1 MEISKSTK
9 TVLKFTNESSV
20 STYSRTWSNVI
31 EVDFSEEGLGGVDNR
46 YELEM
51 PIEKAEWLLESLTE
65 TINNFKE
72 TKAAERAK
80 KEAAEKQAADC
91 IYKKPNL
98 TGNSLP
104 PLLSVALQHHV
115 ARLATGRGF
124 L

>member
-1 MEISKSTK
+1 MEICKSTK

-20 STYSRTWSNVI
+20 STYSRSWSNVI
-31 EVDFSEEGLGGVDNR
+31 EVDFTEEGLGGVENR

-80 KEAAEKQAADC
+80 KEAAEKE
-91 IYKKPNL
+91 
-98 TGNSLP
+98 
-104 PLLSVALQHHV
+104 VAEK
-115 ARLATGRGF
+115 LAIESEESED
-124 L
+124 

>member
-1 MEISKSTK
+1 MEVCKSTK

-31 EVDFSEEGLGGVDNR
+31 EVDFSETGSGGVDNR

-51 PIEKAEWLLESLTE
+51 PIEKAEYLLESLTE

-80 KEAAEKQAADC
+80 KEAADREAAEK
-91 IYKKPNL
+91 
-98 TGNSLP
+98 
-104 PLLSVALQHHV
+104 
-115 ARLATGRGF
+115 LAVESEESED
-124 L
+124 

>member
-1 MEISKSTK
+1 MEICKSTK

-20 STYSRTWSNVI
+20 STYSRSWSNVI
-31 EVDFSEEGLGGVDNR
+31 EVDFTEEGLGGVENR

-80 KEAAEKQAADC
+80 KEAAEKEAAE
-91 IYKKPNL
+91 K
-98 TGNSLP
+98 
-104 PLLSVALQHHV
+104 
-115 ARLATGRGF
+115 LAIESEESED
-124 L
+124 

>member
-1 MEISKSTK
+1 MEICKSTK

-31 EVDFSEEGLGGVDNR
+31 EIDFSEGLSGVENR

-65 TINNFKE
+65 TINSFKE

-80 KEAAEKQAADC
+80 KEAAEKEAAE
-91 IYKKPNL
+91 K
-98 TGNSLP
+98 
-104 PLLSVALQHHV
+104 
-115 ARLATGRGF
+115 LAIESEESEN
-124 L
+124 

>member
-1 MEISKSTK
+1 MEICKSTK

-51 PIEKAEWLLESLTE
+51 PIEKAEYLLESLTE
-65 TINNFKE
+65 TINSFKE

-80 KEAAEKQAADC
+80 KEAAEKE
-91 IYKKPNL
+91 
-98 TGNSLP
+98 
-104 PLLSVALQHHV
+104 VAEK
-115 ARLATGRGF
+115 LAIESEESED
-124 L
+124 

>member
-51 PIEKAEWLLESLTE
+51 PIEKAEYLLESLTE
-65 TINNFKE
+65 TIENFKE

-80 KEAAEKQAADC
+80 KEAADREAAEK
-91 IYKKPNL
+91 
-98 TGNSLP
+98 
-104 PLLSVALQHHV
+104 
-115 ARLATGRGF
+115 LAVESEESED
-124 L
+124 

>member
-1 MEISKSTK
+1 MEICKSTK

-80 KEAAEKQAADC
+80 KEAADREAAEK
-91 IYKKPNL
+91 
-98 TGNSLP
+98 
-104 PLLSVALQHHV
+104 
-115 ARLATGRGF
+115 LAVESEESED
-124 L
+124 

>member
-1 MEISKSTK
+1 MEVCKSTK

-51 PIEKAEWLLESLTE
+51 PIEKAEYLLESLTE
-65 TINNFKE
+65 TIENFKE

-80 KEAAEKQAADC
+80 KEAADKEAAEK
-91 IYKKPNL
+91 
-98 TGNSLP
+98 
-104 PLLSVALQHHV
+104 
-115 ARLATGRGF
+115 LAVESEESQD
-124 L
+124 

>member
-1 MEISKSTK
+1 MEICKSTK

-80 KEAAEKQAADC
+80 KEAAEKE
-91 IYKKPNL
+91 
-98 TGNSLP
+98 
-104 PLLSVALQHHV
+104 VAEK
-115 ARLATGRGF
+115 LAIESEESED
-124 L
+124 